1 MLLDSLTGWEN
12 IRFWYR
18 DTIRRYLQVIT
29 NSPLFI
35 GLIFKQLIGVHIMLS
50 FESFDSPNWR
60 TEQLFHHETIFDF
73 PTRQKC
79 PEKTSETCERPGAA
93 LAPWLFLGL
102 LNLGVG
108 FRIPSF
114 RWQPLGFFKVP
125 FWGQRTWKKNTHTD
139 TWWRM
144 NIFLDFHVD
153 EKFANNAWIILCV
166 GGQNQPM
173 GNWWFRLVFWIRG
186 IPLWNNLRGT
196 PRIPNHQPKPTI
208 ND

>member
-1 MLLDSLTGWEN
+1 MFSFVSCDSR
-12 IRFWYR
+12 IR
-18 DTIRRYLQVIT
+18 
-29 NSPLFI
+29 
-35 GLIFKQLIGVHIMLS
+35 
-50 FESFDSPNWR
+50 R
-60 TEQLFHHETIFDF
+60 TEQLFHHETIFDS
-73 PTRQKC
+73 PT
-79 PEKTSETCERPGAA
+79 KTCRKNPRNLRKAWCRFGS
-93 LAPWLFLGL
+93 LAFFGL

-114 RWQPLGFFKVP
+114 RWQPLGSFKVP
-125 FWGQRTWKKNTHTD
+125 FWGQRTWKKKNTHTD

-144 NIFLDFHVD
+144 NFFLDFHVD